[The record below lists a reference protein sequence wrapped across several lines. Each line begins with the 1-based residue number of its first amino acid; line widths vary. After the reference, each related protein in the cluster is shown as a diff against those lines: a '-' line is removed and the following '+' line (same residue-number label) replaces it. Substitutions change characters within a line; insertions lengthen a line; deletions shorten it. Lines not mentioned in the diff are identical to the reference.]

1 MKEINVQDLKT
12 KKEGNEKFVLL
23 DVREDWEYMVSNIDG
38 IHIPLGELPQRVSE
52 IEHEKTSELIVM
64 CRAGGR
70 SAKAIEYLTANGFTN
85 VINLKGGMKAWGKEI
100 DPSLP
105 VA

>member
-38 IHIPLGELPQRVSE
+38 IHIPLG
-52 IEHEKTSELIVM
+52 ITST
-64 CRAGGR
+64 
-70 SAKAIEYLTANGFTN
+70 S
-85 VINLKGGMKAWGKEI
+85 
-100 DPSLP
+100 
-105 VA
+105 